1 MRDDRLRLVDMAES
15 IRKIEKYTSR
25 GKEAFDR
32 DELLHV
38 WIVHHLQILGEAA
51 RGISKESQQ
60 RYSQIPW
67 AKSIGF
73 RNILVHHYF
82 AIDGEEIWG
91 VIQSD
96 IPPLKRALH
105 RIIHDSCWDE

>member
-1 MRDDRLRLVDMAES
+1 MDMAES

-60 RYSQIPW
+60 RYCKAPISPRGTNP
-67 AKSIGF
+67 S
-73 RNILVHHYF
+73 R
-82 AIDGEEIWG
+82 
-91 VIQSD
+91 
-96 IPPLKRALH
+96 
-105 RIIHDSCWDE
+105 

>member
-1 MRDDRLRLVDMAES
+1 MDMAES

-51 RGISKESQQ
+51 RGNQK
-60 RYSQIPW
+60 
-67 AKSIGF
+67 
-73 RNILVHHYF
+73 NHN
-82 AIDGEEIWG
+82 
-91 VIQSD
+91 SD
-96 IPPLKRALH
+96 IIKSRG
-105 RIIHDSCWDE
+105 RRS